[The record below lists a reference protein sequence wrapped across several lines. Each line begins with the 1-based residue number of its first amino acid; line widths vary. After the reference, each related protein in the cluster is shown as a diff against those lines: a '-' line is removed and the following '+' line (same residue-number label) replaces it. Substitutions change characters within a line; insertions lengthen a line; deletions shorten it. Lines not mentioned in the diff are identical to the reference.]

1 MVLDVLSAP
10 PPNSELAPQAS
21 ETTSLPSQIDVPA
34 SEPGVNASSSLRVP
48 LTEQGQPG

>member
-10 PPNSELAPQAS
+10 PPNSKLASEAT

-34 SEPGVNASSSLRVP
+34 SELDVNGSSGLRVT
-48 LTEQGQPG
+48 LTKQCQPG